1 MTEGGGEFGSLF
13 ALSGDDCDEAVLGE
27 HFLGASEDNEE
38 ILVRVDR
45 SETCR
50 D

>member
-1 MTEGGGEFGSLF
+1 MTEGDDSFDSSFALGGE
-13 ALSGDDCDEAVLGE
+13 DCDEAVLGE